1 METIST
7 PSASRATLTSEARM
21 AESRDEPSDEELV
34 RRFRAG
40 DETAARGLF
49 ERHADELRA
58 RAARGMPRAMRPRV
72 AASDVV
78 QEAWLAAFLRLADF
92 EDRGEGSFRRWLAT
106 IAENKALDEVR
117 HHVGATK
124 RDVRREIDVQSG
136 IVRLAGPARERSASA
151 DLRDAEDRA
160 QVERAMSALP
170 AAQREV
176 MRLVHEERLTVEQAA
191 ARMNR
196 SLAAVRKLYSRAVLR
211 LAEEI
216 GGASAG

>member
-1 METIST
+1 
-7 PSASRATLTSEARM
+7 L
-21 AESRDEPSDEELV
+21 AENRDEPSDEELV

-40 DETAARGLF
+40 DETAARDLF

-58 RAARGMPRAMRPRV
+58 RVARNLPRAMRPRV

-78 QEAWLAAFLRLADF
+78 QETWLAAFLRLEGF
-92 EDRGEGSFRRWLAT
+92 EDRGDGSFRRWLGT
-106 IAENKALDEVR
+106 IVENKVLDEVR
-117 HHVGATK
+117 HHVGAGK

-136 IVRLAGPARERSASA
+136 IVRLAGASPERSASA
-151 DLRDAEDRA
+151 DLRDAEDKA

-170 AAQREV
+170 DAQREV

-191 ARMNR
+191 SRMGR
-196 SLAAVRKLYSRAVLR
+196 SLAAARKLYARAVLR
-211 LAEEI
+211 LAQEV

>member
-1 METIST
+1 
-7 PSASRATLTSEARM
+7 M
-21 AESRDEPSDEELV
+21 AESRNDPSDEELV

-40 DETAARGLF
+40 DETAMRRLF

-58 RAARGMPRAMRPRV
+58 RVARNLPRAMRPRV

-78 QEAWLAAFLRLADF
+78 QEAWLAAFLRLEGF
-92 EDRGEGSFRRWLAT
+92 EDRGDGSFRRWLGT
-106 IAENKALDEVR
+106 IVENKVLDEVR
-117 HHVGATK
+117 HHVGAGK

-136 IVRLAGPARERSASA
+136 IVRLAGSARERSASA

-170 AAQREV
+170 EAQREV
-176 MRLVHEERLTVEQAA
+176 MRLAHEERLTMEQAA
-191 ARMNR
+191 ARMGR
-196 SLAAVRKLYSRAVLR
+196 SLAAVRKLYARAVLR
-211 LAEEI
+211 LAQEV

>member
-1 METIST
+1 
-7 PSASRATLTSEARM
+7 M
-21 AESRDEPSDEELV
+21 AESGDEPSDEELV

-58 RAARGMPRAMRPRV
+58 RVARNLPRAMRPRV

-78 QEAWLAAFLRLADF
+78 QEAWLAAFVRLEGF
-92 EDRGEGSFRRWLAT
+92 EDRGDGSFRRWIGT
-106 IAENKALDEVR
+106 IVENKVTDEVR
-117 HHVGATK
+117 HHVGAGK
-124 RDVRREIDVQSG
+124 RDVRRELDVQSG
-136 IVRLAGPARERSASA
+136 IVRLAGAGRERSASA

-176 MRLVHEERLTVEQAA
+176 MRLVHAERLTVEQAA
-191 ARMNR
+191 ARMAR

-211 LAEEI
+211 LAQEV